1 MNKNLSKTRF
11 TTALSCETKAYYHA
25 NKEIYAKETSIIN
38 KFGFFQGNQV
48 GELVKFWYK
57 KKEPHAI

>member
-25 NKEIYAKETSIIN
+25 NKETYAKEIEIIN
-38 KFGFFQGNQV
+38 KFRFFQGNQV
-48 GELVKFWYK
+48 GELVKFWYN
-57 KKEPHAI
+57 